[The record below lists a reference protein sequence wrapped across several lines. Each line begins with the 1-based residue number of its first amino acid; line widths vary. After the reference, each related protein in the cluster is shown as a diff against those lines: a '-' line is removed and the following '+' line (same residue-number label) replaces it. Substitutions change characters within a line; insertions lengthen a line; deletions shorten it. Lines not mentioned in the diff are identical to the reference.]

1 MKTLDE
7 HADKLIKE
15 VFLSDEKHI
24 KYLSSPE
31 FEQRKKDKDWE
42 QLKEDTWD
50 WIVDESDS
58 VMVDEYE
65 DEREAWVLKYPD
77 EDEDDYE
84 YSQDAFGFREEL
96 MEILL
101 HKLYGVPL
109 DWNNL
114 IFLKI
119 LKRVLKLKMAIR
131 DKKSETIKK

>member
-50 WIVDESDS
+50 WIVD
-58 VMVDEYE
+58 
-65 DEREAWVLKYPD
+65 
-77 EDEDDYE
+77 
-84 YSQDAFGFREEL
+84 
-96 MEILL
+96 
-101 HKLYGVPL
+101 
-109 DWNNL
+109 
-114 IFLKI
+114 
-119 LKRVLKLKMAIR
+119 
-131 DKKSETIKK
+131 

>member
-1 MKTLDE
+1 MDE

-15 VFLSDEKHI
+15 VFSSDEKYI

-96 MEILL
+96 IEILL

-109 DWNNL
+109 NL
-114 IFLKI
+114 QEGLNFK
-119 LKRVLKLKMAIR
+119 KLGNLNKFIQQQQQ
-131 DKKSETIKK
+131 SYLNG